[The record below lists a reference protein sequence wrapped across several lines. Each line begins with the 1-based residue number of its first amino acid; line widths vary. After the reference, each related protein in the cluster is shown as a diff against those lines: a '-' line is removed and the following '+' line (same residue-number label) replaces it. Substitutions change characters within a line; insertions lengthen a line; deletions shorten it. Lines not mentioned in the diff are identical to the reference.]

1 MDHINKLPFMRFKP
15 PHPINKRMAV
25 LSDDI
30 GSFPLNPGADRK
42 ILRLIAGKIVRKEA
56 SAEEKESFYGVVGGI
71 MQKKID
77 AGIARPTYPQV
88 QDMVSGF
95 FSPIES
101 FYEKERPWVIRKEY
115 AVLPELSA
123 LDSPAKR
130 FFEET
135 GRPLELRV
143 CVTGPL
149 ELYLKA
155 AGNQVQ
161 GDLLQNLAESVSR
174 FVENALIKTKYLK
187 TSTVSID
194 EPSLGINPNIFV
206 ERTDLISALDTAAAK
221 AKKLDV
227 QIHLHSPAAAETVY
241 ETRNIRIIGIESAED
256 PKALSE
262 VKRED
267 LDSYDKFLRAG
278 IARTNIHSLLA
289 DYREKGGSDPVEAV
303 RVLES
308 QEIIGKRLRHVHK
321 LFGSRLMYA
330 GPDCGLGGW
339 PSQEAAYQLLRN
351 CADAVNGFNKTEV

>member
-1 MDHINKLPFMRFKP
+1 
-15 PHPINKRMAV
+15 MAV
-25 LSDDI
+25 FSDDI
-30 GSFPLNPGADRK
+30 GSFPIPAGADRK
-42 ILRLIAGKIVRKEA
+42 TIRSIAGKIVRGEA
-56 SAEEKESFYGVVGGI
+56 DSAEMNSFSEVVSGI

-77 AGIARPTYPQV
+77 SGIMRPTYPQV
-88 QDMVSGF
+88 QDMISGF

-123 LDSPAKR
+123 FGPVAKR
-130 FFEET
+130 FFEEK
-135 GRPLELRV
+135 GKPLELRV
-143 CVTGPL
+143 CITGPL

-174 FVENALIKTKYLK
+174 FVENALIKTKYLR
-187 TSTVSID
+187 TSTVSVD
-194 EPSLGINPNIFV
+194 EPSLGINPNIIV
-206 ERTDLISALDTAAAK
+206 ERSDLISALDTAAEK

-227 QIHLHSPAAAETVY
+227 QIHLHSPSAAELVY

-262 VKRED
+262 VRKED
-267 LDSYDKFLRAG
+267 LVSCDKFLRAG
-278 IARTNIHSLLA
+278 IARTNISSLLA

-308 QEIIGKRLRHVHK
+308 KETIRKRLDRAYS
-321 LFGSRLMYA
+321 LFGDRLMYA

-351 CADAVNGFNKTEV
+351 CADAVDGFNKTEV